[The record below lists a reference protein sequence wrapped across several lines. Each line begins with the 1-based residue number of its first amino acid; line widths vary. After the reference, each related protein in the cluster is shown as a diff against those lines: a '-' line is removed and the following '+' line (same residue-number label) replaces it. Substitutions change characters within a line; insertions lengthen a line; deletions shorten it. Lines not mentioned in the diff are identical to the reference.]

1 MVGDAAIAQ
10 ILLTAGADVDTSLR
24 PNMMPTPLIL
34 AAELGLADVVRV
46 LLRANASLL
55 PTLRGMTALE
65 AALDPAVRRLLLQ
78 ATGAKSDPRVRAQQQ
93 RKSRGKGGAALASDD
108 AYDDD
113 DADYA
118 EGGGLPSAMTVAV
131 VLALLCTALGLA
143 RHCMQGTAS
152 PQRERKAGRRGKA
165 ASDSDGSEARG
176 KATRTEAKAVATP
189 AAEAKRAADAKR
201 VAEAKRAA
209 EKAVAKEEQKLR
221 RRRGPEAAGEGGEA
235 RGAPACGAEDFTRQ
249 REEPVRREA
258 EAVQEALLESIA
270 ASRAAAVPS
279 GTDAAAGLR
288 AIEAA
293 AEAKAVAAAAAKPVA
308 AAAKPAAAAAAAAA
322 KPVAAAAKPVA
333 AAPKPVAAAAKP
345 VAAAAKPV
353 AAKSETK
360 VKAAKEGDES
370 VKAKA
375 PHAKAE
381 GATAVADANVGA
393 AAAEVAGGAAPHV
406 VERQRV
412 QMERLAR
419 AARGGT
425 AAATA
430 APAVE
435 ETFEVVDKN
444 EARRKRKEE
453 AEGRQTQE
461 RQAEAEVRRKAEEE
475 RERRRREQLEVEV
488 AQRKAAV
495 AAAAVAAASK
505 AAARPGAPPP
515 KSQQQQPTS
524 VRNGGANAN
533 ANANGHAHGSGAR
546 NGGPAERGQ
555 AFSVVAGG
563 RPDAASPAAAPS
575 HEEVELQLA
584 LALSR
589 SLADDD
595 AEPSGIEHSS
605 MQQQEAQQEQLLH
618 ALLNSSHELTPPHH
632 APPHAPQPAAWGPP
646 NATGAFGQAP
656 APMPL
661 SMPPPQQPML
671 QQPPQLPQG
680 WQAQLPQQALL
691 SRSSLEKFAQ
701 LPSLLPTQPASPH
714 AAGLARYAHAPALHA
729 GSWGA
734 PQPGAEA
741 TWGAPTGP
749 AADGAQPAGGAQW
762 GAPPVGCVGGGWPS
776 QGAGALPAGL
786 PAGLPAR
793 LPQSA
798 GLPPPG
804 DFAGGLPPPGDLAV
818 RQAQALIAAM
828 PRGLP
833 PPRAHPPGVLSHMR
847 SSSPVGGEPVGS
859 DREPAGA
866 PLEGIAGGKGVAD
879 DAPLVGDKARAA

>member
-108 AYDDD
+108 AYDFDE
-113 DADYA
+113 ADYA
-118 EGGGLPSAMTVAV
+118 EGGGGLPSAMTVAV
-131 VLALLCTALGLA
+131 VLALLCTAIGLA
-143 RHCMQGTAS
+143 RHCVQGTAS

-165 ASDSDGSEARG
+165 TSDSEGSEARG

-189 AAEAKRAADAKR
+189 TAEAKRAADAKR

-235 RGAPACGAEDFTRQ
+235 RGGAPACGAEDFTRQ
-249 REEPVRREA
+249 REDPVRREA

-270 ASRAAAVPS
+270 ASRAAAFPS
-279 GTDAAAGLR
+279 GPDAAAGLR
-288 AIEAA
+288 AVEAA

-308 AAAKPAAAAAAAAA
+308 VAAKPAAAA
-322 KPVAAAAKPVA
+322 AAAAKPVA

-345 VAAAAKPV
+345 VAAAAAKPV
-353 AAKSETK
+353 AAKSEAK

-381 GATAVADANVGA
+381 GAAAAADANVGA

-419 AARGGT
+419 AARGGGT
-425 AAATA
+425 AAAAA

-515 KSQQQQPTS
+515 KSQQQQPPS

-533 ANANGHAHGSGAR
+533 SNANGHAHGSGAR

-563 RPDAASPAAAPS
+563 RPDAAAPSAAPS

-595 AEPSGIEHSS
+595 AEPSGIEQSS

-618 ALLNSSHELTPPHH
+618 ALLNSSHEPPPPHH
-632 APPHAPQPAAWGPP
+632 ASPHAPQPAAWGPP

-661 SMPPPQQPML
+661 SMPPPQQPM
-671 QQPPQLPQG
+671 QPPQLPQG

-691 SRSSLEKFAQ
+691 RQSSLEKFAQ

-804 DFAGGLPPPGDLAV
+804 DLLAV

-833 PPRAHPPGVLSHMR
+833 PPRAHPPGVLSHVR

-859 DREPAGA
+859 DRSPAGA

-879 DAPLVGDKARAA
+879 DAPLVGDKARTA

>member
-1 MVGDAAIAQ
+1 
-10 ILLTAGADVDTSLR
+10 
-24 PNMMPTPLIL
+24 
-34 AAELGLADVVRV
+34 
-46 LLRANASLL
+46 
-55 PTLRGMTALE
+55 
-65 AALDPAVRRLLLQ
+65 
-78 ATGAKSDPRVRAQQQ
+78 
-93 RKSRGKGGAALASDD
+93 
-108 AYDDD
+108 
-113 DADYA
+113 
-118 EGGGLPSAMTVAV
+118 
-131 VLALLCTALGLA
+131 
-143 RHCMQGTAS
+143 
-152 PQRERKAGRRGKA
+152 
-165 ASDSDGSEARG
+165 
-176 KATRTEAKAVATP
+176 
-189 AAEAKRAADAKR
+189 
-201 VAEAKRAA
+201 
-209 EKAVAKEEQKLR
+209 
-221 RRRGPEAAGEGGEA
+221 
-235 RGAPACGAEDFTRQ
+235 
-249 REEPVRREA
+249 
-258 EAVQEALLESIA
+258 
-270 ASRAAAVPS
+270 
-279 GTDAAAGLR
+279 
-288 AIEAA
+288 
-293 AEAKAVAAAAAKPVA
+293 
-308 AAAKPAAAAAAAAA
+308 
-322 KPVAAAAKPVA
+322 
-333 AAPKPVAAAAKP
+333 
-345 VAAAAKPV
+345 
-353 AAKSETK
+353 
-360 VKAAKEGDES
+360 
-370 VKAKA
+370 
-375 PHAKAE
+375 
-381 GATAVADANVGA
+381 
-393 AAAEVAGGAAPHV
+393 
-406 VERQRV
+406 
-412 QMERLAR
+412 
-419 AARGGT
+419 
-425 AAATA
+425 
-430 APAVE
+430 
-435 ETFEVVDKN
+435 
-444 EARRKRKEE
+444 
-453 AEGRQTQE
+453 
-461 RQAEAEVRRKAEEE
+461 
-475 RERRRREQLEVEV
+475 
-488 AQRKAAV
+488 
-495 AAAAVAAASK
+495 
-505 AAARPGAPPP
+505 
-515 KSQQQQPTS
+515 

-833 PPRAHPPGVLSHMR
+833 PPRAHPPGVLSHVR